1 MVCPFIFPLNFSCY
15 NTSMDEIPAGTSV
28 ATAPP
33 PPSEVKVRTM
43 KSDIAMLSASGGG
56 MPRFESVKV
65 KGLAAPTETPTVVAK
80 TESKSNLLLII
91 VLVVAVAALA
101 VVGWFV
107 YKKFA
112 G

>member
-1 MVCPFIFPLNFSCY
+1 
-15 NTSMDEIPAGTSV
+15 MDDIQPGASV

-33 PPSEVKVRTM
+33 PPTEVKIRTM
-43 KSDIAMLSASGGG
+43 KSDIAMLAASGGG
-56 MPRFESVKV
+56 MPRFENVKV
-65 KGLAAPTETPTVVAK
+65 KGLSATAETPTAVAK

-91 VLVVAVAALA
+91 LLVVAIAALA
-101 VVGWFV
+101 IVGWFL